1 MYILELDSIGEE
13 NFKKVI
19 SSLSYL
25 EDNDAWGTP
34 LTLAIKRER
43 SVRNISGYTDDV
55 VIIDDFF
62 KSIYG

>member
-1 MYILELDSIGEE
+1 MGGEDT
-13 NFKKVI
+13 KKVI

-34 LTLAIKRER
+34 LTLAIKEKEV
-43 SVRNISGYTDDV
+43 VRNISGYTDDV